1 VQLGGFCTPYPDGK
15 LREFVLE
22 DKIKELDTRIKEV
35 EDILIRIQ
43 QMLEQYFKKKQ

>member
-1 VQLGGFCTPYPDGK
+1 
-15 LREFVLE
+15 LE

>member
-1 VQLGGFCTPYPDGK
+1 
-15 LREFVLE
+15 LE

-43 QMLEQYFKKKQ
+43 QMLEQYFKKKH

>member
-1 VQLGGFCTPYPDGK
+1 
-15 LREFVLE
+15 LE

-43 QMLEQYFKKKQ
+43 QMLEQYFKKKY